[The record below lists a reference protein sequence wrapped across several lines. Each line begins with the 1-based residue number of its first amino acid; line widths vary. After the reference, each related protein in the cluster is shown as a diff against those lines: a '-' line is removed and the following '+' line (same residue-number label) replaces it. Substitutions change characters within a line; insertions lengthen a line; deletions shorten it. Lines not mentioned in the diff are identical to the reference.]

1 MNKFILKVGLAAY
14 DKPLFISNDI
24 FPSLTPI
31 VQNARV
37 FTDDDTVELRY
48 SLNNYILYLNT
59 TYFPKHYGDIV
70 SVESCCIFKDD
81 EDDKQTS

>member
-37 FTDDDTVELRY
+37 FTDEDNAELKY

-70 SVESCCIFKDD
+70 SVESCYIFKDD
-81 EDDKQTS
+81 INDK